1 MGDYIMKA
9 ETKQLARDIFANI
22 MTNATGIGEITKEER
37 DILFKEA
44 AQLCFEAVSTFEA
57 VESDF

>member
-1 MGDYIMKA
+1 MKA